1 MSSRPRS
8 SYASSSPR
16 LAPAILVW
24 INALA
29 PSLPSQASASAEK
42 GESSTRVVE
51 QLADLRDGL
60 VLGEI
65 VRQV

>member
-29 PSLPSQASASAEK
+29 PSLPSLSER
-42 GESSTRVVE
+42 EDSTGKPKRVVE
-51 QLADLRDGL
+51 QLSDLRDGL

-65 VRQV
+65 ACQV